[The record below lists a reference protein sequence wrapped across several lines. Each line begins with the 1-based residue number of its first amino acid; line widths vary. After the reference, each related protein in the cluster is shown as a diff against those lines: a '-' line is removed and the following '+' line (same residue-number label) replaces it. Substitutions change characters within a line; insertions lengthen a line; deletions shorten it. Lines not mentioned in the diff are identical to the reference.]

1 MHTLSNIIE
10 TELKQVYLEDGDVL
24 HALKKTD
31 DGYLDFGEAY
41 FSSVKYLAVKAWKR
55 HTKMTMNLIVPHG
68 KINFVMTDGQLF
80 KSFVLSRENYKRLTV
95 PPMIWFGFQ
104 GLSDR
109 ESLVLNVAD
118 VVHHPDEVERK
129 ELSEIKFNWS

>member
-1 MHTLSNIIE
+1 MACGFH
-10 TELKQVYLEDGDVL
+10 V
-24 HALKKTD
+24 LKKTD

-68 KINFVMTDGQLF
+68 KINFVMTDGQRF

-104 GLSDR
+104 GLSDNE

-118 VVHHPDEVERK
+118 VAHHPDEVERK
-129 ELSEIKFNWS
+129 ELSDIKFDWSQ